1 MSAPTERPS
10 PEPFRP
16 LAFCRDCFRPARP
29 GATRCGTCGSPRLLA
44 HPELDRLAIAHVDCD
59 AFYASIE
66 KRDDPS
72 LQDKPVIVGGGKRGV
87 VATACYIARIHGVRS
102 AMPMWQALERC
113 PNAVVIRP
121 DMAKYTRVGREI
133 RALMGELTPLVEP
146 LSIDEAFLDLSGT
159 ELVHHGSPATTLA
172 RFAKRVETQIG
183 ISLSVGLSHNK
194 FLAKI
199 ASDLDKP
206 RGFSVIGKAETA
218 DFLAPR
224 PVTTIWGVGRA
235 TAEAL
240 NGMGLRTIADLRR
253 AEESDLFR
261 RFGVLG
267 RRLKEL
273 ADGVDRRVVDPSEE
287 IKSISNELTLDTDVA
302 DFRELEKILF
312 RLSTKVSGRLKA
324 SGHGGFTVQLKLKT
338 PDFKGLTR
346 NRRLA
351 DPTALADRI
360 FRTAADLLRRETDGR
375 RFRLIGVGVADLTPL
390 EFCDPPDLVDEGA
403 GRRAKAEAAID
414 DLRRRFGADVV
425 EQGLVFT
432 PRPKPSP
439 KGGDQG
445 QDAAGN
451 ASSDDKSAR
460 RTKEP

>member
-1 MSAPTERPS
+1 MSDPAEPPAEVPT
-10 PEPFRP
+10 P
-16 LAFCRDCFRPARP
+16 LAFCRDCLTPTRPA
-29 GATRCGTCGSPRLLA
+29 ATRCPKCGSPRLLA

-59 AFYASIE
+59 AFYASVE

-72 LQDKPVIVGGGKRGV
+72 LQDKPVIVGGGRRGV
-87 VATACYIARIHGVRS
+87 VSTACYVARIFGVKS

-113 PNAVVIRP
+113 PQAVVIRP
-121 DMAKYTRVGREI
+121 NMEKYTRVGGEI
-133 RALMGELTPLVEP
+133 RKMMGELTPLVEP

-159 ELVHHGSPATTLA
+159 ERLHHGSPALTLA
-172 RFAKRVETQIG
+172 RFAARVEKEIG
-183 ISLSVGLSHNK
+183 ITVSVGLSHNK

-206 RGFSVIGKAETA
+206 RGFSVIGRAETA

-224 PVTTIWGVGRA
+224 PVETIWGVGRA

-240 NGMGLRTIADLRR
+240 RGMGLATVADLRR
-253 AEESDLFR
+253 ADETELFR

-273 ADGVDRRVVDPSEE
+273 AEGHDRRVVDPSDE
-287 IKSISNELTLDTDVA
+287 IKSISNEITLETDLA
-302 DFRELEKILF
+302 DFTALEKILF
-312 RLSTKVSGRLKA
+312 KLSTKVSGRLK
-324 SGHGGFTVQLKLKT
+324 SHGIGGFTVQLKLKT

-360 FRTAADLLRRETDGR
+360 FRVGSDLLRRETDGR
-375 RFRLIGVGVADLTPL
+375 RFRLIGIGVADLTPI

-403 GRRAKAEAAID
+403 ARRAKAEAAVD

-425 EQGLVFT
+425 EAGRVFS
-432 PRPKPSP
+432 PKPRRETTEP
-439 KGGDQG
+439 PQG
-445 QDAAGN
+445 QAAAGIG
-451 ASSDDKSAR
+451 SSEERSPRK
-460 RTKEP
+460 TKEP

>member
-1 MSAPTERPS
+1 MRDDTPPP
-10 PEPFRP
+10 PEVPRP
-16 LAFCRDCFRPARP
+16 LAFCRDCLAPARP
-29 GATRCGTCGSPRLLA
+29 GATRCAACGSPRLVA

-59 AFYASIE
+59 AFYAAIE

-72 LQDKPVIVGGGKRGV
+72 LQSEPVIVGGGKRGV
-87 VATACYIARIHGVRS
+87 VATCCYVARIYGVRS

-121 DMAKYTRVGREI
+121 NMEKYTRVGREI
-133 RALMGELTPLVEP
+133 RRMMDDLTPLVEP
-146 LSIDEAFLDLSGT
+146 LSIDEAFLDLTGT
-159 ELVHHGSPATTLA
+159 DLVHHGSPALTLA
-172 RFAKRVETQIG
+172 RFAERVESEVG
-183 ISLSVGLSHNK
+183 ISVSVGLSHNK

-206 RGFSVIGKAETA
+206 RGFSVIGRAETA

-224 PVTTIWGVGRA
+224 PVTTIWGVGKA

-240 NGMGLRTIADLRR
+240 HAMGLTTIADLRR

-273 ADGVDRRVVDPSEE
+273 AEGHDRRVVDPSDE
-287 IKSISNELTLDTDVA
+287 IKSISNEITLDVDLSDYA
-302 DFRELEKILF
+302 ALEKILF
-312 RLSTKVSGRLKA
+312 RLATKVSGRLKA
-324 SGHGGFTVQLKLKT
+324 HALGGFTVQMRLKT
-338 PDFKGLTR
+338 QDFKTLSR

-360 FRTAADLLRRETDGR
+360 FRVGSELLRRECDGR
-375 RFRLIGVGVADLTPL
+375 RFRLIGIGVADLTPID
-390 EFCDPPDLVDEGA
+390 FCDPPDLVDEGA
-403 GRRAKAEAAID
+403 GRRARAEAAID
-414 DLRRRFGADVV
+414 DLRRRFGADAV

-432 PRPKPSP
+432 PRPK
-439 KGGDQG
+439 
-445 QDAAGN
+445 
-451 ASSDDKSAR
+451 
-460 RTKEP
+460 KEPAQRQGADDSGSNRVSSPRSTKDP